1 MYNRVAIFYCNISAY
16 LFFNFRNAILVVI
29 THEYKFR
36 ISFAVSNYLFYL
48 FFILDFDNL
57 AYGPLRI
64 KWILIDKLL
73 PDEKKACF
81 MFSQWKQYSW

>member
-1 MYNRVAIFYCNISAY
+1 MYNRVAIVIFRHISFSILET
-16 LFFNFRNAILVVI
+16 LFWWLSPMNTNFVC
-29 THEYKFR
+29 
-36 ISFAVSNYLFYL
+36 SFAVSNYLFYL

>member
-36 ISFAVSNYLFYL
+36 MFLRCIKL
-48 FFILDFDNL
+48 FIL
-57 AYGPLRI
+57 
-64 KWILIDKLL
+64 LIFH
-73 PDEKKACF
+73 P
-81 MFSQWKQYSW
+81 